1 MINNNNKT
9 MTFARQDIYWAIK
22 DVVLNDL
29 KNNGFET
36 VNEYTK
42 YLEDLYMNGRDCAKF
57 MQTTGIDVW
66 EALAIVREYE
76 EDCGGQDYDLSDI
89 QLVANTLY
97 MVVGRNLMQSV
108 AKDGNT
114 ESLEPIN
121 DDFIMNLKDLN
132 CNTLCF

>member
-36 VNEYTK
+36 VNDYTK

-57 MQTTGIDVW
+57 IY
-66 EALAIVREYE
+66 R
-76 EDCGGQDYDLSDI
+76 S
-89 QLVANTLY
+89 
-97 MVVGRNLMQSV
+97 
-108 AKDGNT
+108 
-114 ESLEPIN
+114 PIE
-121 DDFIMNLKDLN
+121 K
-132 CNTLCF
+132 TQ

>member
-29 KNNGFET
+29 KNNDFET
-36 VNEYTK
+36 VDDYTK
-42 YLEDLYMNGRDCAKF
+42 YLEDLYMNGKDCAKF
-57 MQTTGIDVW
+57 MQTKGIDVW

-121 DDFIMNLKDLN
+121 DAFIMNLKDLN

>member
-57 MQTTGIDVW
+57 MKGLDVW

-108 AKDGNT
+108 AKDGDT

-121 DDFIMNLKDLN
+121 GAFIMDLEDLN